1 MTLIVYALGML
12 LSFFA
17 GYGAASLG
25 ILGINATRRRYV
37 LEEMSADEVKSRTEV
52 VPNVV
57 KLTPRE
63 EATLRSFVSWQVDP
77 DLLDPEKAGA

>member
-1 MTLIVYALGML
+1 MTLIVYAAGMVV
-12 LSFFA
+12 SFLA

-25 ILGINATRRRYV
+25 VDQMRRRYV
-37 LEEMSADEVKSRTEV
+37 LEEMSVDEVKTRTEV

-77 DLLDPEKAGA
+77 EFLDPEKAGA